1 MKQLSYTLTDIEEMT
16 YDEVLNALAEDFDKE
31 ENDIPLTGNAKRP
44 TEKSAK
50 AYLKILVD
58 AREQFLNSIESMKPV
73 VKQEESKTESPTALR
88 LRLKQQKRQKAI
100 TKARKKLNNLI
111 RLIITDND
119 PMSTLED
126 AENVIDFKTYG
137 NSVIGFHTAK
147 VVFGRE
153 WFLPELLVDNLRQ
166 ATYTP
171 AVNVK
176 NGGGIRYGKP
186 VPRYNIQELPLPT
199 KEEIEAW
206 KTAQAARAN
215 I

>member
-1 MKQLSYTLTDIEEMT
+1 MKPLNYTLADVEEMS
-16 YDEVLNALAEDFDKE
+16 YDEVLNALADDFEKDE
-31 ENDIPLTGNAKRP
+31 SDIPLTGNAKNP

-50 AYLKILVD
+50 AYLKILID
-58 AREQFLNSIESMKPV
+58 AREQFLKSIESMKPTV
-73 VKQEESKTESPTALR
+73 TKESKSESPTATRLR
-88 LRLKQQKRQKAI
+88 LRQQKKQKAI
-100 TKARKKLNNLI
+100 TQARKKLNNLI

-137 NSVIGFHTAK
+137 NSAVGFHTAK

-153 WFLPELLVDNLRQ
+153 WFLPELLVDNLKQ

-186 VPRYNIQELPLPT
+186 VPRYNIQILPT
-199 KEEIEAW
+199 PTKDEINAW